1 MPNRIC
7 ALALAGLTAAACGGR
22 NEAVQ
27 DTLAGRAA
35 AARPLADVLLRAET
49 STISARVPRNA
60 TLETLL
66 KQHRLSTELV
76 HAAVQS
82 AASVFNPRRLRADR
96 PYRLVLSFDGFLR
109 EFEYEIDADRFLRII
124 SRDRERP
131 DVLDAEVLPFAKQST
146 LAAVR
151 GTIDA
156 RRSSLIAAMT
166 DGGEQ
171 VPLAMALADVFSGQ
185 IDFNSDLQPG
195 DSFEVLFEKTTRD
208 GQFAGYGPILGAT
221 FVSDGRRHEAYRWV
235 DPDTGKAGY
244 YDAEGRSLKRF
255 FLVSPLKFEPRVTSH
270 FSRRR
275 LHPVHRTVRAH
286 TGVDYGA
293 PHGAAVVAVADGRVV
308 SAGWA
313 GGGGKQVRIRHDGG
327 IETYYLHLSAFAP
340 GVRAGARVEQGQLV
354 GRVGAT
360 GTATGPHLHFS
371 LRRNGVFVD
380 PVAERQR
387 QPPGRPIAPAHAA
400 AFRAARAGMLEQIE
414 ALAGADAPRHSPDAV
429 AASR

>member
-1 MPNRIC
+1 MTIRLC
-7 ALALAGLTAAACGGR
+7 ALALAALAALACGAGHDSARETAAARG
-22 NEAVQ
+22 AV
-27 DTLAGRAA
+27 AK
-35 AARPLADVLLRAET
+35 PLADVLLRAET
-49 STISARVPRNA
+49 ATISARVPRNA

-66 KQHRLSTELV
+66 KQHRLSGDLV

-82 AASVFNPRRLRADR
+82 AAAVFNPRRLRADR

-124 SRDRERP
+124 SRDRNRP
-131 DVLDAEVLPFAKQST
+131 EVLDAEVLPFDKQSAQ
-146 LAAVR
+146 AAVR

-166 DGGEQ
+166 DSGEG
-171 VPLAMALADVFSGQ
+171 VPLAMALAEVFSGQ

-195 DSFEVLFEKTTRD
+195 DHFEVLFEKATRD
-208 GQFAGYGPILGAT
+208 GQFAGYGPIVGAT
-221 FVSDGRRHEAYRWV
+221 FVADGRRHEAYRWV
-235 DPDTGKAGY
+235 DPGTGRAGY

-340 GVRAGARVEQGQLV
+340 GMRAGARVEQGQLV

-371 LRRNGVFVD
+371 LRRNGVFID
-380 PVAERQR
+380 PVAERRR
-387 QPPGRPIAPAHAA
+387 QPPGQPIAAAHAE
-400 AFRAARAGMLEQIE
+400 AFRAARRGVLDQIE
-414 ALAGADAPRHSPDAV
+414 SLAGADAPRHPPDAV
-429 AASR
+429 TAAR